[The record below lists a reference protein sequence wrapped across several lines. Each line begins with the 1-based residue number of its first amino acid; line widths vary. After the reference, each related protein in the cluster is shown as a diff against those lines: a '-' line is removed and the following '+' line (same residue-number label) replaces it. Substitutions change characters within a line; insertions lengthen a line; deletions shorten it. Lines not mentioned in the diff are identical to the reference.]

1 MSLSILIPAKNE
13 EKIIIETIKSIIY
26 SKLKRID
33 HEIIIINDFSEDST
47 EKKILEFIKKNKKKK
62 ILD

>member
-33 HEIIIINDFSEDST
+33 HEIIIINDFSEDNT
-47 EKKILEFIKKNKKKK
+47 EKKILEFIKKNKKK

>member
-13 EKIIIETIKSIIY
+13 EKIIIEIIKSIIY

-33 HEIIIINDFSEDST
+33 HEIIIINDFSEDNT
-47 EKKILEFIKKNKKKK
+47 EKKILKFIKKIKKKY
-62 ILD
+62 

>member
-33 HEIIIINDFSEDST
+33 HEIIIINDFSEDGT
-47 EKKILEFIKKNKKKK
+47 EKKILKFIKKNKKKK
-62 ILD
+62 H

>member
-33 HEIIIINDFSEDST
+33 HEIIIINDFSEDNT
-47 EKKILEFIKKNKKKK
+47 EKKILKFIKKIKKKY
-62 ILD
+62 

>member
-33 HEIIIINDFSEDST
+33 HEIIIINDFSEDNT
-47 EKKILEFIKKNKKKK
+47 EKKNT
-62 ILD
+62 